1 MTRNN
6 RRILKLQYAGI
17 TEFLQQ
23 FDKDT
28 FHFSIMEDLNYCL
41 NTVFFKV
48 DA

>member
-1 MTRNN
+1 MTRHN
-6 RRILKLQYAGI
+6 RRILRLQYEGI

-23 FDKDT
+23 FDKDK
-28 FHFSIMEDLNYCL
+28 FHFSIMEDPNYCL